1 MIPMDMAETPE
12 HIDIRALSNIILRMP
27 NTIRKWERDGVL
39 PEHLHPSRD
48 PNGRRFWTH
57 SQIHGK
63 RGIIVWMK
71 KNDMRPG
78 NTITD
83 PSREAEHIANLRRP
97 KKLNGHHVRSAKQM
111 AKNGKTI
118 DQILKR
124 IFPRTKYATPQ
135 ALEKALRKVAEMD
148 GWDLPRRP
156 RPNNFP
162 PPRKRRKK
170 SPSGGPRKLH
180 LHR

>member
-1 MIPMDMAETPE
+1 MIPTNMARTPAD
-12 HIDIRALSNIILRMP
+12 IDIRALADLINRMP

-39 PEHLHPSRD
+39 PKRLHPVRE
-48 PNGRRFWTH
+48 PNTERRFWTH
-57 SQIHGK
+57 EQVHGK
-63 RGIIVWMK
+63 QGIIAWMK

-97 KKLNGHHVRSAKQM
+97 KKLNGHHIRSAKQM
-111 AKNGKTI
+111 SENGKTI

-124 IFPRTKYATPQ
+124 IFPRTSYATPQ
-135 ALEKALRKVAEMD
+135 ALEKALRKVAEME
-148 GWDLPRRP
+148 GWKLPRRP

-162 PPRKRRKK
+162 PPRRRRKK
-170 SPSGGPRKLH
+170 KPSAAPRKLH
-180 LHR
+180 LR